1 MTGKEQGV
9 ESTVVQWCMSV
20 GCVRSKV
27 GQLRRDSTEKRLFDG
42 VDGEGVCVLM
52 DDTRASMTPEA
63 RVVTFRLYSD
73 GLAVHCAGAMSRQAR
88 MATQDRRDSNK
99 SRYRPSDTAT

>member
-27 GQLRRDSTEKRLFDG
+27 GQLRRDSTEERLFDG

-52 DDTRASMTPEA
+52 DDTRASMTPET
-63 RVVTFRLYSD
+63 RVVTFRGTD
-73 GLAVHCAGAMSRQAR
+73 GLAVQLR
-88 MATQDRRDSNK
+88 RRDVKPSSNGDAR
-99 SRYRPSDTAT
+99 SEGFE